1 MALLTWKLVVFVL
14 CLMLVDLGRC
24 CCDSIDDLAL
34 ETLSVIRQVKA
45 EIKWEIQAKKE
56 GHKKA
61 IKNRQFYSTYFLTSR
76 ARTIILSYPH
86 HHPLHAQAA
95 PELHDHNASTRHCNS
110 KGQERLGT
118 TSSSTPPPTNTA
130 MAGQREEKC
139 VDCRPDPCHPSTSI
153 AAPTSP
159 PTVAKKEQGPKK
171 EDVLDPTT
179 FVPPIDLSAASAG
192 MAKPL
197 VVIEVSN
204 YTIGLGFAMSDDCC
218 SFPFLVI
225 QCACLGRVV
234 LPTMQ
239 IRPPSKL
246 DSTGTTLNFRPHHHH
261 R

>member
-1 MALLTWKLVVFVL
+1 M
-14 CLMLVDLGRC
+14 
-24 CCDSIDDLAL
+24 
-34 ETLSVIRQVKA
+34 KA

-61 IKNRQFYSTYFLTSR
+61 IKNRQFYSTYFLESQ
-76 ARTIILSYPH
+76 ARTIILSFPY

-95 PELHDHNASTRHCNS
+95 LEPQDHDAFTRHCNR
-110 KGQERLGT
+110 KGQERLAT

-139 VDCRPDPCHPSTSI
+139 VDCQPDPCHPSTSI
-153 AAPTSP
+153 AAPTSSL
-159 PTVAKKEQGPKK
+159 TVAKKEQGPKK

-179 FVPPIDLSAASAG
+179 FVAPIDLSAASAG

-197 VVIEVSN
+197 VVIEVSS
-204 YTIGLGFAMSDDCC
+204 YTPSLGFTMSDDCC
-218 SFPFLVI
+218 SFALLVL

-239 IRPPSKL
+239 IRPASKL
-246 DSTGTTLNFRPHHHH
+246 DSTGTTLNFRPHHYHH